1 MFGFFTNQLNTD
13 DKKLYQ
19 KAVDLCKKRIKLE
32 RSKTYLEI
40 CIKHNLWPH
49 FTNIKVRDQA
59 VKNKDQTTRYRK
71 FLLQNEID
79 KKYTYLE
86 NTFIYIYI
94 FMILFTDAR
103 EYKENFTLSA

>member
-49 FTNIKVRDQA
+49 FT
-59 VKNKDQTTRYRK
+59 Y
-71 FLLQNEID
+71 
-79 KKYTYLE
+79 
-86 NTFIYIYI
+86 IYIY
-94 FMILFTDAR
+94 
-103 EYKENFTLSA
+103 TL